1 MAYFRQTA
9 TENGLSYDNV
19 ICQSR
24 NSSDN
29 CSVASY
35 FSEAP
40 SMPIY
45 GALHTRFRQHVKC
58 VILTSSLASKVAA
71 SGVDAAA
78 DVEVWSTVDGTTTS
92 ALSMNQWSPLL
103 VNYEKSVV
111 MHWEECGPTQ
121 KIRDGGSGLLPC
133 SFVVGF
139 NRLWLWISVL
149 GPLPC
154 QCITTDYSYLIT
166 NRSPSKSS
174 SS

>member
-1 MAYFRQTA
+1 M
-9 TENGLSYDNV
+9 
-19 ICQSR
+19 
-24 NSSDN
+24 
-29 CSVASY
+29 
-35 FSEAP
+35 
-40 SMPIY
+40 
-45 GALHTRFRQHVKC
+45 
-58 VILTSSLASKVAA
+58 ILASSLASNVAG

-78 DVEVWSTVDGTTTS
+78 DVDVLSTVSGSTTS
-92 ALSMNQWSPLL
+92 ALSMNLGSQLV